1 MRRTLRYVAMTRDER
16 NVADG
21 CFSTACYGY
30 MTIAENL
37 ASIQERIGKAALR
50 AGRDPTE
57 IRLVAV
63 SKTVSAESIQQA
75 IAAGVTLLGEN
86 YVQEA
91 RNKIASIGKQV
102 EWHFIG
108 HLQSNKARYAVDLF
122 SMIHSVDR
130 LSLAEELD
138 KEANKHGKIVPIL
151 IQVNISGEE
160 SKSGI
165 DPHETL
171 QLLERIAGL
180 RHLSIQ
186 GLMTMP
192 PWFEDPE
199 DARPYFIALRKLRE
213 KLSREKIPGVA
224 LQELS
229 MGMSGDFEVA
239 IEEGATLMRIGTAIF
254 GPRSY

>member
-1 MRRTLRYVAMTRDER
+1 
-16 NVADG
+16 
-21 CFSTACYGY
+21 
-30 MTIAENL
+30 MTIADNL
-37 ASIQERIGKAALR
+37 ASIQERISKAALR
-50 AGRDPTE
+50 AGRDPAA

-63 SKTVSAESIQQA
+63 SKTVSAESIREA
-75 IAAGVTLLGEN
+75 IAAGVTILGEN

-91 RNKIASIGKQV
+91 RNKIARIGKQV

-108 HLQSNKARYAVDLF
+108 HLQSNKARSAVDLF

-130 LSLAEELD
+130 LSLAEALNQ
-138 KEANKHGKIVPIL
+138 EANKQGKILPVL

-165 DPHETL
+165 NPQETL

-180 RHLSIQ
+180 QHLSVQ

-199 DARPYFIALRKLRE
+199 DARPHFNALRKLRE
-213 KLSREKIPGVA
+213 ELANIKIHGVS

-239 IEEGATLMRIGTAIF
+239 IEEGATLVRVGTAIF
-254 GPRSY
+254 GPRNP

>member
-1 MRRTLRYVAMTRDER
+1 
-16 NVADG
+16 
-21 CFSTACYGY
+21 
-30 MTIAENL
+30 MTIADNL
-37 ASIQERIGKAALR
+37 ASIQERISKAALR
-50 AGRDPTE
+50 ADRDPAA

-75 IAAGVTLLGEN
+75 IAAGVNILGEN

-91 RNKIASIGKQV
+91 RNKIARIGKQV

-108 HLQSNKARYAVDLF
+108 HLQSNKAKYAVELF
-122 SMIHSVDR
+122 SMVHSVDR

-138 KEANKHGKIVPIL
+138 QEANKQGKIVPVL

-165 DPHETL
+165 DPQGTL
-171 QLLERIAGL
+171 QLLERIAAL
-180 RHLSIQ
+180 QHLAVH
-186 GLMTMP
+186 GLMAMP

-199 DARPYFIALRKLRE
+199 DARPYFNALRKLRE
-213 KLSREKIPGVA
+213 ELANKKIHGVS

-239 IEEGATLMRIGTAIF
+239 IEEGATLVRVGTAIF
-254 GPRSY
+254 GPRSP

>member
-1 MRRTLRYVAMTRDER
+1 
-16 NVADG
+16 
-21 CFSTACYGY
+21 
-30 MTIAENL
+30 MTIADNL
-37 ASIQERIGKAALR
+37 ASIQERISKAALR
-50 AGRDPTE
+50 AGRDPAA

-75 IAAGVTLLGEN
+75 IAAGVTILGEN

-91 RNKIASIGKQV
+91 RNKIARIGKQV

-108 HLQSNKARYAVDLF
+108 HLQSNKAKYAVELF
-122 SMIHSVDR
+122 SMVHSVDR

-138 KEANKHGKIVPIL
+138 QEANKQGKIVPVL

-165 DPHETL
+165 NPQGTL
-171 QLLERIAGL
+171 QLLDRIAGL
-180 RHLSIQ
+180 QHLSVQ

-199 DARPYFIALRKLRE
+199 NARPYFNALRKLRE
-213 KLSREKIPGVA
+213 ELANKKIHGVS

-239 IEEGATLMRIGTAIF
+239 IEEGATLVRVGTAIF
-254 GPRSY
+254 GPRNP

>member
-1 MRRTLRYVAMTRDER
+1 MT
-16 NVADG
+16 VAD
-21 CFSTACYGY
+21 
-30 MTIAENL
+30 NL
-37 ASIQERIGKAALR
+37 ASIQERISKAALR
-50 AGRDPTE
+50 ADRDPAA

-75 IAAGVTLLGEN
+75 IAAGVTILGEN

-91 RNKIASIGKQV
+91 RNKIARIGKQV

-108 HLQSNKARYAVDLF
+108 HLQSNKAKYAVELF
-122 SMIHSVDR
+122 SMVHSVDR

-138 KEANKHGKIVPIL
+138 QEANKQGKIVPVL

-165 DPHETL
+165 DPQGTL
-171 QLLERIAGL
+171 QLLERIAAL
-180 RHLSIQ
+180 QHLAVH
-186 GLMTMP
+186 GLMAMP

-199 DARPYFIALRKLRE
+199 DARPYLNALRKLRE
-213 KLSREKIPGVA
+213 ELANKKIHGVS

-239 IEEGATLMRIGTAIF
+239 IEEGATLVRVGTAIF
-254 GPRSY
+254 GPRNP

>member
-1 MRRTLRYVAMTRDER
+1 
-16 NVADG
+16 
-21 CFSTACYGY
+21 
-30 MTIAENL
+30 MTIADNI
-37 ASIQERIGKAALR
+37 ASIQERISKSALR
-50 AGRDPTE
+50 AGRDPAE

-63 SKTVSAESIQQA
+63 SKTVSAESIQEA
-75 IAAGVTLLGEN
+75 IAAGVTILGEN
-86 YVQEA
+86 YMQEA
-91 RNKIASIGKQV
+91 RNKIARIEKQV

-108 HLQSNKARYAVDLF
+108 HLQSNKAKYAVDLF
-122 SMIHSVDR
+122 SMIQSVDR
-130 LSLAEELD
+130 LALAEELGQ
-138 KEANKHGKIVPIL
+138 EANKRGKIVPVL

-165 DPHETL
+165 DPQETL
-171 QLLERIAGL
+171 QLLERIAAL
-180 RHLSIQ
+180 QHLAVQ

-199 DARPYFIALRKLRE
+199 DARPYFSAMRKLRE

-239 IEEGATLMRIGTAIF
+239 IEEGATLVRIGTAIF
-254 GPRSY
+254 GPRNY

>member
-1 MRRTLRYVAMTRDER
+1 
-16 NVADG
+16 
-21 CFSTACYGY
+21 
-30 MTIAENL
+30 MTIADNI
-37 ASIQERIGKAALR
+37 ASIQERISKSALR
-50 AGRDPTE
+50 AGRDPVE

-63 SKTVSAESIQQA
+63 SKTVSAESIQEA
-75 IAAGVTLLGEN
+75 IAAGVTILGEN

-91 RNKIASIGKQV
+91 RNKIARIGKQV

-108 HLQSNKARYAVDLF
+108 HLQSNKAKYAVDLF
-122 SMIHSVDR
+122 SMIQSVDR
-130 LSLAEELD
+130 LALAEELGQ
-138 KEANKHGKIVPIL
+138 EANKRGKIVPVL

-165 DPHETL
+165 DPQETL
-171 QLLERIAGL
+171 QLLERIAAL
-180 RHLSIQ
+180 QHLAVQ

-199 DARPYFIALRKLRE
+199 DARPYFSAMRKLRE

-239 IEEGATLMRIGTAIF
+239 IEEGATLVRIGTAIF
-254 GPRSY
+254 GPRNY